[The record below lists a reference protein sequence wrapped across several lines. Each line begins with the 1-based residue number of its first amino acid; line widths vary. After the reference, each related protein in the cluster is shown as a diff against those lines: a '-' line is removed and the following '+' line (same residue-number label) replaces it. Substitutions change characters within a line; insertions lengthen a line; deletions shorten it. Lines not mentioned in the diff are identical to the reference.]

1 MLESSDIRPVERRA
15 HRRVDFRGPVTLDGH
30 PGTCR
35 DLSLGGI
42 GLVTGHALGPGRT
55 VNVRLELPGGRRV
68 SADAEVV
75 RASEGSVGVRF
86 TKLDQ
91 SSLAALISYVGA
103 GVPAPVL
110 DA

>member
-1 MLESSDIRPVERRA
+1 MLDSTDIVPLERRA
-15 HRRVDFRGPVTLDGH
+15 HRRIAFRGPVAVDGH
-30 PGTCR
+30 PGSCN

-42 GLVTGHALGPGRT
+42 GLVTGHDLGLGHS
-55 VNVRLELPGGRRV
+55 VSVRLRLPDGGRV

-75 RASEGSVGVRF
+75 RASGGSVGVRF

-103 GVPAPVL
+103 GVPAPVF